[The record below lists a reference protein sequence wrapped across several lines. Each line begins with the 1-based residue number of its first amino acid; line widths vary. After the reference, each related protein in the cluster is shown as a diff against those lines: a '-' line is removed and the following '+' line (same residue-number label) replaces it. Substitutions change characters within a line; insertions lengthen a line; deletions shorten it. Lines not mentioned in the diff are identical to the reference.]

1 MNSKIAVITGA
12 TKGIGRAISE
22 QLWSLGYSLAIC
34 ARSADDLKEM
44 KQVLAKAL
52 PTSIEGNDQ
61 PKILTQVCDVS
72 QEAQV
77 RAFAKTIHDNWGR
90 VDLLVNNAGAFTPGK
105 LIEEEDGTLEKLLN
119 TNVMSAY
126 WLTRSLLSDLR
137 ASNHALIVNISSIAG
152 LMAYP
157 PGGSYA
163 VSKFAL
169 RGLSATLRDE
179 LKEEGIK
186 VTTVFPGATWSAS
199 WEGVDLPKHRLML
212 ASDVA
217 QSVVGL
223 LALSSQAVVEELLIR
238 PQLGDL

>member
-52 PTSIEGNDQ
+52 PTSIESNDQ

-77 RAFAKTIHDNWGR
+77 RAFAKTIHDNWSR